1 MTLKSVTAPSEPFS
15 SATGSNSTLQKVV
28 AADLPFNNLTL
39 FEALKSA
46 AQKLGFNEQILEDSL
61 GDKQSY
67 KRLLMGARLLGKR
80 FAKATSKGQAIAVLL
95 PNSNAVAATFFGLQS
110 AGLIPAMLNYTAGPT
125 IVVSACKTVKAKWVI
140 SSRAFIAKAELEHI
154 VEALE
159 KAGLNF
165 IWLEDIRKSVT
176 WYEKLL
182 TALFYKQPIAKTSP
196 DEPSLILFTSGS
208 EGLPKAVVLSHKNI
222 LLNCGQVTQTIQ
234 FDSSD
239 KLFNVLPVFHSFG
252 MTGGMVLPLVSGVKL
267 YLYPSPLHFKIIPQ
281 AVAKSKPTILFG
293 TDTFLTGYSRT
304 AKDEQFAS
312 LRMVVAGAEAV
323 KDETRKI
330 WKERFDTIVLEGF
343 GMTEAAPVVAVNAI
357 RTNKPGSVGK
367 LLPAIEHKLVAVEG
381 IKKGGRLWLKGP
393 NIMLGYMKYDAP
405 GILRKPEN
413 GWHDSGDIIEI
424 DDEGFVFIKGRAK
437 RFAKI
442 AGEMVSLS
450 GIEAIINS
458 IWIDHDHAVVK
469 IPDKRRG
476 EKIILLT
483 TNFTGTKDEIVKAIK
498 KRGFPEIMV
507 PNKLLAI
514 DTIPLLGTGKVD
526 YTTAQKIAQTEE

>member
-1 MTLKSVTAPSEPFS
+1 MTLISV
-15 SATGSNSTLQKVV
+15 TGSNGDGLYATEPSVTEAELTF
-28 AADLPFNNLTL
+28 DNLTL

-46 AQKLGFNEQILEDSL
+46 GQKHGLNELILEDSL
-61 GDKQSY
+61 GEKQSY
-67 KRLLMGARLLGKR
+67 KQLLMRARLLGKR
-80 FAKATSKGQAIAVLL
+80 FSNVTGKGQAVAVLL
-95 PNSNAVAATFFGLQS
+95 PNSNAVVATFFGLQS

-125 IVVSACKTVKAKWVI
+125 IVVSACKTVKAEWVI
-140 SSRAFIAKAELEHI
+140 SSRAFITKADLQPI
-154 VEALE
+154 VESLE
-159 KAGLNF
+159 KAGLKF
-165 IWLEDIRKSVT
+165 IWLEDIRKSVN
-176 WYEKLL
+176 WYEKLI
-182 TALFYKQPIAKTSP
+182 TAIFYKKPITETHP
-196 DEPSLILFTSGS
+196 DEPALILFTSGS

-222 LLNCGQVTQTIQ
+222 LINCAQVTQTIR

-304 AKDEQFAS
+304 AKDEQFSS

-323 KDETRKI
+323 KEETRKI

-343 GMTEAAPVVAVNAI
+343 GMTEASPVVAVNAI
-357 RTNKPGSVGK
+357 RANKAGSVGR
-367 LLPAIEHKLVAVEG
+367 LLPGIEHRLVAVEG

-405 GILRKPEN
+405 GILQKPEN
-413 GWHDSGDIIEI
+413 GWHDSGDIVEI
-424 DDEGFVFIKGRAK
+424 DEEGFVFIKGRAK

-450 GIEAIINS
+450 GIESIINS
-458 IWIDHDHAVVK
+458 IWTDHDHAVVK

-483 TNFTGTKDEIVKAIK
+483 TNFTGTKDEIIKAIK

-507 PNKLLAI
+507 PSKLLAI

-526 YTTAQKIAQTEE
+526 YTSAQKIAQAEE

>member
-1 MTLKSVTAPSEPFS
+1 MTLPNGALSK
-15 SATGSNSTLQKVV
+15 ATNSK
-28 AADLPFNNLTL
+28 LPFGGFTL
-39 FEALKSA
+39 FDALKSA
-46 AQKLGFNEQILEDSL
+46 ALKYGLNELTLEDSL
-61 GDKQSY
+61 GEKQSY
-67 KRLLMGARLLGKR
+67 KRILMGARLLGNR
-80 FAKATSKGQAIAVLL
+80 FCKTSSKGDIVAVLL
-95 PNSNAVAATFFGLQS
+95 PNSNAVVATFFGLQS

-125 IVVSACKTVKAKWVI
+125 IVVSACKTVKSKFVI
-140 SSRAFIAKAELEHI
+140 SSRAFIAKAELHSI
-154 VEALE
+154 VDALE

-165 IWLEDIRKSVT
+165 IWLEDIRKSVS
-176 WYEKLL
+176 WFEKLK
-182 TALFYKQPIAKTSP
+182 TALFYNNAIAQSKP
-196 DEPSLILFTSGS
+196 NDPALVLFTSGS
-208 EGLPKAVVLSHKNI
+208 EGLPKAVVLSHQNI
-222 LLNCGQVTQTIQ
+222 LSNCGQVMQTIR
-234 FDSSD
+234 FDETD

-304 AKDEQFAS
+304 AKDEQFSS

-323 KDETRKI
+323 KEETRKV
-330 WKERFDTIVLEGF
+330 WKQRFDTIVLEGF

-367 LLPAIEHKLVAVEG
+367 LLPGIKHRLAPVEG

-405 GILRKPEN
+405 GKLQKSKD
-413 GWHDSGDIIEI
+413 GWHDSGDIVEI
-424 DDEGFVFIKGRAK
+424 DKEGYVFIKGRAK

-458 IWIDHDHAVVK
+458 VWIDHEHAVVK
-469 IPDKRRG
+469 LPDKRRG

-483 TNFTGTKDEIVKAIK
+483 TNFTASRDEIIKEIK

-507 PNKLLAI
+507 PNKILAI
-514 DTIPLLGTGKVD
+514 DSIPLLGTGKVD
-526 YTTAQKIAQTEE
+526 YTAAQKLALAEE

>member
-1 MTLKSVTAPSEPFS
+1 MTLPIVSE
-15 SATGSNSTLQKVV
+15 
-28 AADLPFNNLTL
+28 LPFYGMTL
-39 FEALKSA
+39 FKALQSA
-46 AQKLGFNEQILEDSL
+46 GQKFGINELILEDSL
-61 GDKQSY
+61 GDKLSY
-67 KRLLMGARLLGKR
+67 KRLLIGARLLAKR
-80 FAKATSKGQAIAVLL
+80 FANETGKASNNTKGNGDKIAVLL
-95 PNSNAVAATFFGLQS
+95 PNSNAVVATFFALQS

-125 IVVSACKTVKAKWVI
+125 IVISACKTVKSKLVI
-140 SSRAFIAKAELEHI
+140 SSRAFIAKADLQPI
-154 VEALE
+154 VDALE
-159 KAGLNF
+159 DAGLKF
-165 IWLEDIRKSVT
+165 IWLEDIRKSAT
-176 WYEKLL
+176 WYEKLE
-182 TALFYKQPIAKTSP
+182 AAIFYKKEIAKTQP
-196 DEPSLILFTSGS
+196 NDPALILFTSGS
-208 EGLPKAVVLSHKNI
+208 EGLPKAVVLSHQNI
-222 LLNCGQVTQTIQ
+222 LSNCGQVMQTIR

-304 AKDEQFAS
+304 AKNDQFSS

-357 RTNKPGSVGK
+357 RANKAGSVGK
-367 LLPAIEHKLVAVEG
+367 LLPGIEHRLVRVKG

-393 NIMLGYMKYDAP
+393 NIMLGYMKYGAP
-405 GILRKPEN
+405 GILQKSDD
-413 GWHDSGDIIEI
+413 GWHDSGDIVEI

-450 GIEAIINS
+450 GIEAIVNS
-458 IWIDHDHAVVK
+458 IWSEHDHAVVK
-469 IPDKRRG
+469 LPDKKRG

-483 TNFTGTKDEIVKAIK
+483 TNFTASRDPIITEIQ

-507 PNKLLAI
+507 PNKILTI
-514 DTIPLLGTGKVD
+514 DSVPLLGTGKVD
-526 YTTAQKIAQTEE
+526 YNASQKIALAEK

>member
-1 MTLKSVTAPSEPFS
+1 MTLKTVTANNDPRSGDGKPY
-15 SATGSNSTLQKVV
+15 V
-28 AADLPFNNLTL
+28 AEAELPFDNLTL

-46 AQKLGFNEQILEDSL
+46 GQTHGLNELILEDSL
-61 GDKQSY
+61 GEKQSY

-80 FAKATSKGQAIAVLL
+80 FANLAGIGQAVAVLL
-95 PNSNAVAATFFGLQS
+95 PNSNAVVASFFGLQS

-125 IVVSACKTVKAKWVI
+125 IVVSACKTVKANWVI
-140 SSRAFIAKAELEHI
+140 SSRAFIAKAQLEEI
-154 VEALE
+154 VEALK

-165 IWLEDIRKSVT
+165 IWLEDIRKSVN
-176 WYEKLL
+176 WYEKLM
-182 TALFYKQPIAKTSP
+182 ALFFYKKAILKTNP
-196 DEPSLILFTSGS
+196 NDPALILFTSGS

-222 LLNCGQVTQTIQ
+222 LTNCGQVTQTIR
-234 FDSSD
+234 FDDTD

-304 AKDEQFAS
+304 AKDEQFSS

-367 LLPAIEHKLVAVEG
+367 LLPAIEHKLVGVEG
-381 IKKGGRLWLKGP
+381 IKNGGRLWLKGP
-393 NIMLGYMKYDAP
+393 NIMLGYMKYDTP
-405 GILRKPEN
+405 GVLQKPKD
-413 GWHDSGDIIEI
+413 GWHDSGDIVEI

-450 GIEAIINS
+450 GIESIINS
-458 IWIDHDHAVVK
+458 IWLDHDHAAVK
-469 IPDKRRG
+469 IPDKKRG

-483 TNFTGTKDEIVKAIK
+483 TNFTGTKDEIIKAIK
-498 KRGFPEIMV
+498 DRGFPEIMV
-507 PNKLLAI
+507 PNKLMAV

-526 YTTAQKIAQTEE
+526 YATAQKMARAEQ

>member
-1 MTLKSVTAPSEPFS
+1 MTLPN
-15 SATGSNSTLQKVV
+15 AT
-28 AADLPFNNLTL
+28 LPFNGLTL
-39 FEALKSA
+39 FEALRNA
-46 AQKLGFNEQILEDSL
+46 GQNYGLDELILEDSL
-61 GDKQSY
+61 GEKQTY
-67 KRLLMGARLLGKR
+67 KRVLMGARLLGKR
-80 FAKATSKGQAIAVLL
+80 FSNATNKGDSVAVLL
-95 PNSNAVAATFFGLQS
+95 PNSNAVVSTFFGLQS

-125 IVVSACKTVKAKWVI
+125 IVVSACKTVKSKLVI
-140 SSRAFIAKAELEHI
+140 SSRAFIAKADLQLI
-154 VEALE
+154 VDALE
-159 KAGLNF
+159 DAGLKF
-165 IWLEDIRKSVT
+165 IWLEDIRKSIS
-176 WYEKLL
+176 WYEKIT
-182 TALFYKQPIAKTSP
+182 TALFYKKVIAPTNP
-196 DEPSLILFTSGS
+196 EDPALVLFTSGS

-222 LLNCGQVTQTIQ
+222 LSNCGQVMQTIR

-304 AKDEQFAS
+304 AKDGQFSS
-312 LRMVVAGAEAV
+312 LRMVVAGAEPV

-343 GMTEAAPVVAVNAI
+343 GMTEAAPVVAVNAL
-357 RTNKPGSVGK
+357 RANKPGSVGR
-367 LLPAIEHKLVAVEG
+367 LLPGIEHRLVPVKG

-405 GILRKPEN
+405 GILQKSKD
-413 GWHDSGDIIEI
+413 GWHDSGDIVEI

-458 IWIDHDHAVVK
+458 IWVEHDHAVVK

-483 TNFTGTKDEIVKAIK
+483 TNFTASKDEIIKEVK

-507 PNKLLAI
+507 PNKLLPI
-514 DTIPLLGTGKVD
+514 DAVPLLGTGKID
-526 YTTAQKIAQTEE
+526 YAAAQKMAQADE